1 MRELLAYEQSELG
14 TSRSYSYPLPPHAQV
29 AHIYPGS
36 SLTRRETKR
45 WTPPKG
51 RTYQELMRE
60 MLALCTGVVEDAEA
74 LMAIFEDAEVKQ
86 EQVDL
91 AGD

>member
-1 MRELLAYEQSELG
+1 
-14 TSRSYSYPLPPHAQV
+14 
-29 AHIYPGS
+29 
-36 SLTRRETKR
+36 
-45 WTPPKG
+45 
-51 RTYQELMRE
+51 MRE